1 MQNTPFFLDLP
12 IVAVA
17 MILIESMIMRRNYR
31 LASPFTLLIGAFV
44 LLYLFPYIGHF
55 FVSPQF
61 MLLQLSEK
69 DYEVTFR
76 VLRQFFYTWCVVS
89 IPLMFFLSRVP
100 SKPFVP
106 VDTQVKARF
115 IWILAFFLV
124 ILFIYLGV
132 GVGFNPVT
140 MLTRAVQ
147 PREFLYIK
155 GGLGPLTHGYN
166 GMRLLLITITA
177 VLCIRSKLTAK
188 SVILGLLVFILVV
201 LGGTK
206 QQFIQPVITFIM
218 IWQMMKFVQANQIRK
233 LWQLTLVSGAVLT
246 FLLISFV
253 AFSGDINTKWNPIQ
267 TVFQYQR
274 EAYYLPLVVDRW
286 DWSADRV
293 VSDLAVSFVAFV
305 PRAIWPN
312 KPYGGLWSRHFKPA
326 FSPDSVS
333 YHTTTMG
340 CLTEAHMFLGQAGP
354 FAYGAIWALLCFL
367 VYRFMLRPSS
377 WLRVFVVSVFG
388 CWSYLV
394 FRTGFLGVNLVI
406 MILYFIF
413 GLTFLFNLRTLKAPP
428 AVQRFVSSLYPRP
441 QSPSKLRST

>member
-1 MQNTPFFLDLP
+1 MQDTPFFLDLP
-12 IVAVA
+12 IVAAA

-44 LLYLFPYIGHF
+44 FLYLFPYIGHF
-55 FVSPQF
+55 YVSPQF
-61 MLLQLSEK
+61 MLARLSEK
-69 DYEVTFR
+69 DFEVAFR
-76 VLRQFFYTWCVVS
+76 VLRQFFYTWCVLS
-89 IPLMFFLSRVP
+89 IPLMFFLSRIR

-124 ILFIYLGV
+124 VLCIYLGV

-140 MLTRAVQ
+140 MLTRAVR
-147 PREFLYIK
+147 PREFLHIK
-155 GGLGPLTHGYN
+155 TGLGPLTHSYN
-166 GMRLLLITITA
+166 GIRLLLITITA
-177 VLCIRSKLTAK
+177 VLCIRSKITAK
-188 SVILGLLVFILVV
+188 SVILGLLVFILAV

-206 QQFIQPVITFIM
+206 QHFIQPVIAFIM
-218 IWQMMKFVQANQIRK
+218 IWQMMKIVQSSQVKK

-246 FLLISFV
+246 FLLVSFV
-253 AFSGDINTKWNPIQ
+253 AFASDISARWNPIQ
-267 TVFQYQR
+267 AVFQYQR

-293 VSDLAVSFVAFV
+293 TSDLTVSFVAFV

-312 KPYGGLWSRHFKPA
+312 KPYGGLWARRFKEA
-326 FSPDSVS
+326 FSPGSVT

-354 FAYGAIWALLCFL
+354 FVYGVLWALLCFL

-388 CWSYLV
+388 CWSYLM
-394 FRTGFLGVNLVI
+394 FRTGFTGTNLVV
-406 MILYFIF
+406 MVLYFVF
-413 GLTFLFNLRTLKAPP
+413 GLIFLFNLRTLKTPP
-428 AVQRFVSSLYPRP
+428 AVQRFFRSLYPRP